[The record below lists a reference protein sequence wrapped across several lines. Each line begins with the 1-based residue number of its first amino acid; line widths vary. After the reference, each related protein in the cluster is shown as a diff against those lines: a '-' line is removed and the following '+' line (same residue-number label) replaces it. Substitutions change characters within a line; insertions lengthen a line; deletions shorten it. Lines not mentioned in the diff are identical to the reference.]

1 MSRPAD
7 DALYV
12 RYLTLVRKH
21 LSYAAADELD
31 ADRALS
37 DYGLDSQG
45 TTGLVFA
52 VEAEARDRDPGR
64 PADRQDTALARIL
77 VVRGVAPA
85 RGRHAGRRLRHL
97 TCTVAA
103 CTPA

>member
-52 VEAEARDRDPGR
+52 VEAELGTEIPDDLLTVRTLHSPGSLWSAVW
-64 PADRQDTALARIL
+64 PLLAAD
-77 VVRGVAPA
+77 
-85 RGRHAGRRLRHL
+85 
-97 TCTVAA
+97 
-103 CTPA
+103 TPAVGCDT